1 MATIGLQELE
11 LQRFDGDVGLHL
23 PARRWAPARI
33 LACVVAASIA
43 IPAAAAPAA
52 WYKWRSKLNGTV
64 VCAQVMQG
72 EWEKADGPFR
82 DARCE
87 KRGVPGR

>member
-1 MATIGLQELE
+1 MAAIGLQALE
-11 LQRFDGDVGLHL
+11 LQRLDGDARLHL
-23 PARRWAPARI
+23 PVRRWAPARI
-33 LACVVAASIA
+33 LAFVLAVSIA
-43 IPAAAAPAA
+43 IPAAAAPAP
-52 WYKWRSKLNGTV
+52 WYKWRSKLNGAV

-87 KRGVPGR
+87 KRDVPGG

>member
-1 MATIGLQELE
+1 MTRYLVFA
-11 LQRFDGDVGLHL
+11 
-23 PARRWAPARI
+23 
-33 LACVVAASIA
+33 LAVLSAASA
-43 IPAAAAPAA
+43 TAAPAA

-87 KRGVPGR
+87 RPGLPGR